1 MTEKERLDKQIEF
14 LIEADKIKN
23 VFRRTYNA
31 DKKRL
36 ENSAEHSWRLALLS
50 LILGEHSK
58 SEIDRF
64 KVMSMLVIHDIIEI
78 DAGDTYIYD
87 DKANASKADREKAA
101 ADRIFAILPPDQGK
115 ELRKL
120 WEEFE
125 KNETNEARF
134 ANAMDRF
141 DPVILN
147 DLGDGLSWKEHGV
160 TKTQVMEIHNSPN
173 SPKDDVSKLL
183 FDYKMNILEKNVA
196 LGNIIDK

>member
-31 DKKRL
+31 DKQRP

-50 LILGEHSK
+50 LILGEHCK
-58 SEIDRF
+58 LEIDRF
-64 KVMSMLVIHDIIEI
+64 KVMKMLIIHDIIEI

-87 DKANASKADREKAA
+87 DKANESKADREKAA

-115 ELRKL
+115 ELREL

-125 KNETNEARF
+125 ENKTNEARF

-147 DLGDGLSWKEHGV
+147 DLGDGLSWKNHNV

-173 SPKDDVSKLL
+173 SPKEDVSKLL
-183 FDYKMNILEKNVA
+183 FDYKMAILEKNVE